1 MVQML
6 TLVTA
11 YASGFSFSVFMQL
24 VPVSVDSI
32 RIGVPLPF
40 PLLDKNG
47 LLLARKSF
55 IVLTRQALEDM
66 ANRGNGLYMDVSVSD
81 SHHRAYV
88 GQLHDLVRDDK
99 VLGEIANTQMDAS
112 KVTNRVEDTLPERT
126 DWFDLQVQ
134 ANTML
139 RDSLSPY
146 FNDRLDRVFRILQSE
161 SVRNP
166 DGALFA
172 LVHLSSTETLMYSAT
187 HAMLVSLMCIL
198 AAREVIG
205 WSPEIETLL
214 GKSALTMNIGMT
226 ELQDR
231 LAQQREAPNANQR
244 SIIERHS
251 DRSAEML
258 AEVGVT
264 NSMWLDA
271 IREHHKPAPGP
282 LGRKTPAQQLA
293 RLIQRADMFA
303 ARLAPRVSRAPVTP
317 PSLAMQAC
325 YFDENREVDEAGAAL
340 IKAVGIYQPGSFVR
354 LTNNEIGVVIRR
366 GPNSTTPR
374 VAVVVNRDGLPK
386 MEPTVRDT
394 IQREYKIVASV
405 PHSEMRLKLSLEKML
420 PLTQPTPS
428 DRPW

>member
-1 MVQML
+1 
-6 TLVTA
+6 
-11 YASGFSFSVFMQL
+11 
-24 VPVSVDSI
+24 
-32 RIGVPLPF
+32 
-40 PLLDKNG
+40 
-47 LLLARKSF
+47 
-55 IVLTRQALEDM
+55 
-66 ANRGNGLYMDVSVSD
+66 
-81 SHHRAYV
+81 
-88 GQLHDLVRDDK
+88 
-99 VLGEIANTQMDAS
+99 
-112 KVTNRVEDTLPERT
+112 
-126 DWFDLQVQ
+126 
-134 ANTML
+134 
-139 RDSLSPY
+139 
-146 FNDRLDRVFRILQSE
+146 
-161 SVRNP
+161 
-166 DGALFA
+166 
-172 LVHLSSTETLMYSAT
+172 
-187 HAMLVSLMCIL
+187 
-198 AAREVIG
+198 
-205 WSPEIETLL
+205 
-214 GKSALTMNIGMT
+214 
-226 ELQDR
+226 
-231 LAQQREAPNANQR
+231 
-244 SIIERHS
+244 
-251 DRSAEML
+251 ML